1 MTDCKTDP
9 CKTEPNVYIG
19 IEDNNM
25 YFFLRSEGLH
35 TFIVSFGTNIN
46 LSNIMNISQFKR
58 RFNTWKAYYM
68 SDKVLASLIT
78 NNGVRWDDIRRYA
91 QNNVPLESNE
101 DKGCS
106 IQ

>member
-1 MTDCKTDP
+1 
-9 CKTEPNVYIG
+9 
-19 IEDNNM
+19 
-25 YFFLRSEGLH
+25 
-35 TFIVSFGTNIN
+35 
-46 LSNIMNISQFKR
+46 
-58 RFNTWKAYYM
+58 M